1 MFILCCRFNEGNLS
15 PANFDALAY
24 LEKHIKAEKS
34 DNEVD
39 WIHGI
44 KAAVEYLDSEAQLL
58 STMMN
63 LGNRKI
69 VLISDLACPSD
80 AEGYD
85 ELLEEVTRKNIEI
98 VFLWVKLSFTHDY
111 VAWKIRVLTLFYYSS
126 TDALAAISE
135 M

>member
-1 MFILCCRFNEGNLS
+1 MVCCRFNDGNLS

-44 KAAVEYLDSEAQLL
+44 QAAVEYLDSEAQLL

-63 LGNRKI
+63 LGNKKI
-69 VLISDLACPSD
+69 VLISDLACPSN

-98 VFLWVKLSFTHDY
+98 VFL
-111 VAWKIRVLTLFYYSS
+111 
-126 TDALAAISE
+126 
-135 M
+135 

>member
-1 MFILCCRFNEGNLS
+1 M
-15 PANFDALAY
+15 
-24 LEKHIKAEKS
+24 
-34 DNEVD
+34 
-39 WIHGI
+39 
-44 KAAVEYLDSEAQLL
+44 DSEAQLL

-98 VFLWVKLSFTHDY
+98 VFL
-111 VAWKIRVLTLFYYSS
+111 
-126 TDALAAISE
+126 
-135 M
+135 